1 MGESTVRSIT
11 MEVCEA
17 LWDILQ
23 PEYMPV
29 PVEQDWKK
37 YAEEY
42 TEKWNFPNCCG
53 AIDGKHVA
61 IQCPSNAGSVYF
73 NYKGFHSIVL
83 MGLCDANYNFLIVDI
98 GAFGG
103 NSDGGIFSS
112 CEFGKRFL
120 RNEVNFPRPSMLPN
134 SNTVFPYFIVGDAAF
149 PLKNNLMRPYPGIN
163 LPAQKENFN
172 TRLSIARRTIEN
184 AFGILVS
191 RWRILGKT
199 IDLQPGNV
207 VKIIKACVILHN
219 FVKRHSTTSYSAQVV
234 VDQLDSTGILTS
246 EEGWRSQTVPLHNVS
261 PGEVYRGNN
270 SSRNA
275 YNLRDILADY
285 VTRN

>member
-234 VDQLDSTGILTS
+234 VDQLDSTGIVTS
-246 EEGWRSQTVPLHNVS
+246 EEGWRSQTVPLHSVS